1 MIERIATPG
10 DLGRRVSRLRESL
23 GLSREQLAGRAGVD
37 LGYVEY
43 LEESAASPAAETV
56 SRLASALEVG
66 VEELLGATADLPP
79 GRGRPAAGP
88 VLERLTEREC
98 LRLLSPGGVGRV
110 AFNDPGGPAILP
122 VNYVLRDGSI
132 VFRTAFGGPL
142 DEALRTGVRGVELK
156 IGFEV
161 DRIDEAGRAGW
172 SVLVRGGAHHVSSE
186 EAEEHAVA
194 AASGVQP
201 WAGGDRELYVTIVP
215 AEITG
220 RRIRH
225 AP

>member
-1 MIERIATPG
+1 MTERIATPG
-10 DLGRRVSRLRESL
+10 DLGRRVARLRDSL
-23 GLSREQLAGRAGVD
+23 GLSREQLADRAGVD
-37 LGYVEY
+37 IGYVGY

-66 VEELLGATADLPP
+66 VEELLGAAANLPP
-79 GRGRPAAGP
+79 GRGRPAAGSL
-88 VLERLTEREC
+88 LERLTEEEC

-122 VNYVLRDGSI
+122 VNYVMREGSI
-132 VFRTAFGGPL
+132 IFRTAFGGPL
-142 DEALRTGVRGVELK
+142 DDNLRTGVRGVELK

-172 SVLVRGGAHHVSSE
+172 SVLVRGGAHHVSS
-186 EAEEHAVA
+186 AEEHAA
-194 AASGVQP
+194 AEASGVRA